1 MTAVLQRMR
10 THPENAATDIELLSR
25 SIEALLDCA
34 QSCTFCADA
43 CLAEEN
49 LERLRNCIRLNL
61 DCADVCSTAAKMLSR
76 QHSPNWELLRGGI
89 ELAGKAA
96 DACGS
101 ECNRHAS
108 MHEHCKLCYEACS
121 AAQEACNALL
131 TQLRS

>member
-1 MTAVLQRMR
+1 MNAVLQRMR

-25 SIEALLDCA
+25 CIEALLDCA

-43 CLAEEN
+43 CLAEES
-49 LERLRNCIRLNL
+49 LERLRNCVRLNL
-61 DCADVCSTAAKMLSR
+61 DCADVCVMTANMLSR
-76 QHSPNWELLRGGI
+76 QHSPNWELLRGAI
-89 ELAGKAA
+89 ELAAKAT

-108 MHEHCKLCYEACS
+108 MHEYCKLCAEACS
-121 AAQEACNALL
+121 AAQGACNALL